1 MRVAVLVI
9 LCACNGAPPEQS
21 STAQSS
27 TAQSSTAQAAPSAS
41 SAVVDPKPHQATPA
55 TELGRLPEGVGISV
69 GSKAPDFELSDGQK
83 KRVKLSS
90 LLEKQ
95 QVVLFFYRGGW
106 DPYCSFQ
113 VRSFSSAFDAL
124 KQMEMLPV
132 GVSVDATERTEEMRV
147 HHAVR
152 FPLLS
157 DSDLEAHRAYR
168 VATKLDDD
176 SDTRLRSI
184 GIDIARWSERDHRQ
198 LAIPAIFLIDRSGTV
213 RFAHASR
220 DYQTRPD
227 MRALLDALHA
237 AASSTDKR

>member
-9 LCACNGAPPEQS
+9 VCGCNGTPAEQALPT
-21 STAQSS
+21 ST
-27 TAQSSTAQAAPSAS
+27 APSAA
-41 SAVVDPKPHQATPA
+41 SATKSAAELVDPKPHQPTPA
-55 TELGRLPEGVGISV
+55 AELGRLPDGVGIAV
-69 GSKAPDFELSDGQK
+69 GSKAPDFELSDGQA

-95 QVVLFFYRGGW
+95 HVVLFFYRGGW
-106 DPYCSFQ
+106 DPYCNFQ
-113 VRSFSSAFDAL
+113 VRSFSTAFDAL
-124 KQMEMLPV
+124 RQMEMLPV
-132 GVSVDATERTEEMRV
+132 GVSVDAIERTEQVRA

-157 DSDLEAHRAYR
+157 DSDLEVHRAYR
-168 VATKLDDD
+168 VGTKLDDD
-176 SDTRLRSI
+176 SDSRLRST
-184 GIDIARWSERDHRQ
+184 GVDIARWSARDHRQ
-198 LAIPAIFLIDRSGTV
+198 IAIPAIFLIDRTGTV